1 QWRGDGQMH
10 NFKIAA
16 GQIASVRGDMDRNIA
31 THAMAMAAA
40 AAQDVSVL
48 VFPELS
54 LTGYEPDL
62 AADLA
67 ISAADERLAPLLAL
81 ARQHRIA
88 AVVGAPLRKGTAKP
102 SLGALVLTAS
112 GGTRTYDKMHLG
124 GSEPSYFTPGE
135 TPCVFAVAGHTIGIA
150 ICADS
155 AQPTHPQAYAD
166 LGANIYAAGVFLNTE
181 WYATDVPRLA
191 RYAVRYG

>member
-1 QWRGDGQMH
+1 MH
-10 NFKIAA
+10 TFKIAA

-40 AAQDVSVL
+40 ATYHVSVL

-67 ISAADERLAPLLAL
+67 ISAADERLAPLIAL
-81 ARQHRIA
+81 ARQHQIA
-88 AVVGAPLRKGTAKP
+88 AVVGPPLHNGPAKP
-102 SLGALVLTAS
+102 SLGAIVRTAS
-112 GGTRTYDKMHLG
+112 GGTGTYHKMHLG
-124 GSEPSYFTPGE
+124 RSEPTYVTPVE
-135 TPCVFAVAGHTIGIA
+135 TPCVFAVAAHTIGIA

-155 AQPTHPQAYAD
+155 A
-166 LGANIYAAGVFLNTE
+166 
-181 WYATDVPRLA
+181 
-191 RYAVRYG
+191 